1 MSSPPRLGVVSFRP
15 PPERRESGNGDGRGR
30 SSPADDPAPGDDPAP
45 SDGPSPAGGRASGEN
60 RGLGPVE
67 PAAYKH
73 PAQSPIYYAQH
84 VNRYQRQHLIRAYEA
99 KIGARL
105 VVVIDV
111 IDSDTVTNLEE
122 HLFGIDPDCDLH
134 LLLRSPGGSAE
145 QAIRAVRSLQSR
157 CNRLSVV
164 IPDLAKSAATLLSLG
179 ADEIRLGPTS
189 DLGPVDPQMF
199 AGGRWIQAKSVLM
212 AIKQAE
218 NAIRA
223 NGALTEL
230 WAALLA
236 DVSAIDAQEAKSA
249 LDRTAPMI
257 RQVVGYR
264 SDPPTPDQAET
275 FVTALVDA
283 LQERNV
289 SHGHTL
295 GADELIEMNLPIVK
309 LDPNSWEWEC
319 IWRLW
324 TLYKVQVNGPIYESA
339 SKSLIPDAQPVASAD
354 LPPMV

>member
-1 MSSPPRLGVVSFRP
+1 MMSSRLRPGRISFQPPR
-15 PPERRESGNGDGRGR
+15 ERRESSNGSGR
-30 SSPADDPAPGDDPAP
+30 SSPSDDPEEAGDPSPPPGPAPG
-45 SDGPSPAGGRASGEN
+45 GG
-60 RGLGPVE
+60 GLGPGE
-67 PAAYKH
+67 PIVHQH
-73 PAQSPIYYAQH
+73 PSQSPLYHAKH
-84 VNRYQRQHLIRAYEA
+84 VNRYQRQDLIRAYEA
-99 KIGARL
+99 RIGVRL
-105 VVVIDV
+105 IVVIDI
-111 IDSDTVTNLEE
+111 IDSDIVTNLEE
-122 HLFGIDPDCDLH
+122 HLFGIDPGCDLH

-164 IPDLAKSAATLLSLG
+164 VPDMAKSAATLLALG

-199 AGGRWIQAKSVLM
+199 LGGRWIQAKNILRAVD
-212 AIKQAE
+212 QAE
-218 NAIRA
+218 GAVRGD
-223 NGALTEL
+223 GALAGL

-257 RQVVGYR
+257 RQVIGYR

-275 FVTALVDA
+275 FVTALVEA
-283 LQERNV
+283 LQEQNH

-295 GADELIEMNLPIVK
+295 GAEELVEMNLPIVK

-324 TLYKVQVNGPIYESA
+324 TLYKVQIDGPIYESA
-339 SKSLIPDAQPVASAD
+339 YKSFIPEMRPDASAD
-354 LPPMV
+354 LPPMS

>member
-1 MSSPPRLGVVSFRP
+1 MSSRPRLGGVSFHP
-15 PPERRESGNGDGRGR
+15 PRERREASNGDSRGR
-30 SSPADDPAPGDDPAP
+30 SSPADGPAPGEDPAP
-45 SDGPSPAGGRASGEN
+45 SGGSSPAGGQAAGEDL
-60 RGLGPVE
+60 GLGAGE
-67 PAAYKH
+67 PAAHKH
-73 PAQSPIYYAQH
+73 PSQSPIYYAQH

-99 KIGARL
+99 EIGARL
-105 VVVIDV
+105 IVVIDV
-111 IDSDTVTNLEE
+111 IDSDIVTNLEE

-164 IPDLAKSAATLLSLG
+164 IPDLAKSAATLLALG

-218 NAIRA
+218 NAVRA

-249 LDRTAPMI
+249 LDRTEPMI

-275 FVTALVDA
+275 FVTALVEA

-324 TLYKVQVNGPIYESA
+324 TLYKVQINGPIYESA
-339 SKSLIPDAQPVASAD
+339 AKSFIPDATPDAPVD
-354 LPPMV
+354 LPPIV